1 MRQKR
6 HRLAERLV
14 AIILHVLPPFLP
26 DFLGYMFSYGK
37 PVLVRI
43 IKRIYL
49 VKDENGKKLGK
60 SAITSHLIT
69 Y

>member
-49 VKDENGKKLGK
+49 VKDENGKKLNLQSLATRSLK
-60 SAITSHLIT
+60 